1 MTRIP
6 TSRAPIHPGEILLEE
21 FLKPANITQVELAEA
36 IDVSVQR
43 VNEIV
48 KGRRDITPSTALRLS
63 RFFGTTPDVWL
74 NLQLR
79 LDLWKAMQKEGREVA
94 RIQPRRAAA
103 TG

>member
-6 TSRAPIHPGEILLEE
+6 TNRPPIHPGEILLEE

-63 RFFGTTPDVWL
+63 RFFRTTPEVWM

-79 LDLWKAMQKEGREVA
+79 VDLWKAMQKEGREVA
-94 RIQPRRAAA
+94 RIQPLRAAA
-103 TG
+103 GG

>member
-6 TSRAPIHPGEILLEE
+6 TKRPPIHPGEILLEE

-79 LDLWKAMQKEGREVA
+79 VDIWKAKQKEGRALE
-94 RIQPRRAAA
+94 RIRPLHAAA
-103 TG
+103 R

>member
-6 TSRAPIHPGEILLEE
+6 TNRAPIHPGEILLEE

-63 RFFGTTPDVWL
+63 RFFGTTPDVWM

-79 LDLWKAMQKEGREVA
+79 VDLWKAMRKEGRAVA
-94 RIQPRRAAA
+94 RIQPLRAAA
-103 TG
+103 G